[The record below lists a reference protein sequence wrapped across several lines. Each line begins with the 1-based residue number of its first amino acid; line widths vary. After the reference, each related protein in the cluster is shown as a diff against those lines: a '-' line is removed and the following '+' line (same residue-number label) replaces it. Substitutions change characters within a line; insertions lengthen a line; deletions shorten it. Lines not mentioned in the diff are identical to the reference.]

1 MTTSTGRAPPGEGSG
16 TGGAGVVP
24 VRVLV
29 RVLVRGDRGGQPARP
44 LRAGQHGSA
53 GRSTA
58 EAGRREDHGPA

>member
-16 TGGAGVVP
+16 TGGAGV
-24 VRVLV
+24 VLV